1 MKLRRLAMYVGVI
14 ATIGILAFVLVIP
27 SGVSNK
33 APQAQIEVVITDL
46 NTSDMIHAAAVVG
59 NPTNTVSVYKPVI
72 KFEPLSTFE
81 QTVQVYSG
89 HYYSIAVKAIY
100 KYSGSNIKSFNNA
113 TVYIFAQKGIA
124 GIEYGMYNNEIIQ
137 KVSLAGPGD
146 PTKTPYRFNFFYVGQ
161 EQIPSSAATETIGM
175 NPDDPYTKYAPV
187 SYDAVV
193 GSASQLK
200 AITGVDLDSWVF
212 HCRIFVGATDMDG
225 NIVVGQV
232 TADLVLHASVT
243 PSGGSISLS
252 IDGMSANINEV

>member
-1 MKLRRLAMYVGVI
+1 
-14 ATIGILAFVLVIP
+14 
-27 SGVSNK
+27 
-33 APQAQIEVVITDL
+33 
-46 NTSDMIHAAAVVG
+46 
-59 NPTNTVSVYKPVI
+59 
-72 KFEPLSTFE
+72 
-81 QTVQVYSG
+81 
-89 HYYSIAVKAIY
+89 
-100 KYSGSNIKSFNNA
+100 
-113 TVYIFAQKGIA
+113 
-124 GIEYGMYNNEIIQ
+124 
-137 KVSLAGPGD
+137 
-146 PTKTPYRFNFFYVGQ
+146 
-161 EQIPSSAATETIGM
+161 M